1 MTIPTGDKVL
11 SVLGVVLVILAFCLK
26 AIPQTFRF
34 GVGARYYRMDVLPF
48 WVLLVAGFVLGLIA
62 ILKIV
67 LRNNA
72 V

>member
-11 SVLGVVLVILAFCLK
+11 SVLGVVLVILAFTLK

>member
-11 SVLGVVLVILAFCLK
+11 SVLGVVLVILAFTLK
-26 AIPQTFRF
+26 AIPQTF